1 MKKRS
6 KAIQE
11 QRGEDEELKNAPHSF
26 VIQRGKVGKNVTTLM
41 NNMRKVMA
49 PYTAE
54 NLKVCM
60 LSMLVYVYLFTSSN
74 IHQDLRER
82 RII

>member
-60 LSMLVYVYLFTSSN
+60 LSSLCWDMSICLHHRTFMK
-74 IHQDLRER
+74 I
-82 RII
+82 